1 MESNGGQPISLATK
15 PVVADAMPKWNSP
28 GWTPGVPSGTP
39 ILTQGNNPAEH
50 LSSVQQHT
58 TAVNWPES
66 ATSSKWPGG
75 SGWPQQANTHHH
87 AQAVSE
93 QFNTPY
99 GRGRQPPLILTPNEL
114 SVSTASGIPPVL
126 NVTNVALGGASSHS
140 GQMMMIHSGVWP
152 AGLSHASTPAS
163 NHVGVLHNLSQTAN
177 QRVLPNHRL
186 NVSWSHTA
194 EMSQIRHQV
203 PQEFQEINGRIL
215 RAENHPPP
223 PPPPPPPL
231 PPAAAVWATSRASQS
246 FPGHLPPPLLFN
258 TPHSQ
263 WPDPTSS
270 RPVLPPTYVNQPPP
284 SGQDSRP
291 PYHHH
296 HQPIWQPIVRHPGS
310 NWWSAPPPPNPPV
323 ILGNTRK
330 PKVGIF
336 PLLVCC
342 KVVSVVVFL
351 ETTNLWRKK
360 ACSWPLWIY

>member
-1 MESNGGQPISLATK
+1 VQHSDRMKCQEPLPALGSSQVGQQSERPVLMESNGGQPISLATK
-15 PVVADAMPKWNSP
+15 PVVVDAMPKWNSP

-39 ILTQGNNPAEH
+39 TLTQGNNPAEH

-66 ATSSKWPGG
+66 ATSSKWPQG

-93 QFNTPY
+93 QFNTAY
-99 GRGRQPPLILTPNEL
+99 GRGSQPPLILTPNEL
-114 SVSTASGIPPVL
+114 SVSTASGIPPLL

-140 GQMMMIHSGVWP
+140 GQMMIHSGVWP

-163 NHVGVLHNLSQTAN
+163 NHVGVLHNLTQTAN

-203 PQEFQEINGRIL
+203 PQEFQEINGRLL
-215 RAENHPPP
+215 RAENHPPPP

-263 WPDPTSS
+263 WSDPTSS
-270 RPVLPPTYVNQPPP
+270 RPVLPPYVNRPPP

-310 NWWSAPPPPNPPV
+310 NW
-323 ILGNTRK
+323 
-330 PKVGIF
+330 
-336 PLLVCC
+336 
-342 KVVSVVVFL
+342 
-351 ETTNLWRKK
+351 
-360 ACSWPLWIY
+360 